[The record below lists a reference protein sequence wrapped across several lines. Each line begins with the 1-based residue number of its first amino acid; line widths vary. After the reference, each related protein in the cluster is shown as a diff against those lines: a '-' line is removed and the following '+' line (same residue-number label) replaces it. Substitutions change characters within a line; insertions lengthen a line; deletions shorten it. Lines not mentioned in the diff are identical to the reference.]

1 VDDAGVIN
9 AWTRLLW
16 YASRLL
22 YAQLAWSYDLVA
34 WLVSGGQWRAWQR
47 VGLAEVPAGRGLEI
61 AFGPGHLL
69 RQRADAGA
77 PLFGLDLSHQMIR
90 QAARRLRKA
99 NHPLRL
105 VRGDVHHLPF
115 ASGCLQGVLST
126 FPAEFIV
133 HPAVH
138 RETRRVLSDGG
149 VFVVI
154 PSARITGAGVLD
166 RLLGTLGRQVA
177 LEEPLPGFRR
187 ALEAAGF
194 HVDLG
199 WVTLPRSEVMRIIAR
214 RTANQTQE
222 GGG

>member
-1 VDDAGVIN
+1 MIN

-22 YAQLAWSYDLVA
+22 YAQFAWSYDLVA

-47 VGLAEVPAGRGLEI
+47 VGLAEVPAGRALEI

-69 RQRADAGA
+69 RERADAGA
-77 PLFGLDLSHQMIR
+77 PLFGIDRSPQMIR

-99 NHPLRL
+99 ERPLRL
-105 VRGDVHHLPF
+105 LRGDVHHLPF
-115 ASGCLQGVLST
+115 ASGCLRGVLST

-138 RETRRVLSDGG
+138 LETRRVLADDGI
-149 VFVVI
+149 FIII
-154 PSARITGAGVLD
+154 PSARITGAGLLD
-166 RLLGTLGRQVA
+166 RLLGSLGRQVA

-194 HVDLG
+194 QVDLG
-199 WVTLPRSEVMRIIAR
+199 WVTLPRSQVMRIVAR
-214 RTANQTQE
+214 RTSKRPEE